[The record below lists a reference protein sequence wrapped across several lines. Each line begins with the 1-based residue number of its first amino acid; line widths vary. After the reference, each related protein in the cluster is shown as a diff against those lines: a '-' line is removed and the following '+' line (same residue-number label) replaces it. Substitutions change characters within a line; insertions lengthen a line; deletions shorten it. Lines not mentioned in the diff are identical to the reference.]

1 MAEIPVSISHISK
14 LNNMDQKLD
23 QKIID
28 QLKQCSK
35 DEASFSKLEELY
47 QELQGRYQDL
57 KKQLSLVEQAI
68 KYDYDSI
75 LITDLDLEKP
85 GPKIVYVNDGF
96 TKMTGYTKDEVLG
109 KTPRI
114 LQGEKTDRHVLDRL
128 KERLI
133 EGQAFF
139 GHTVNYKKDGTE
151 FINQWD
157 IHPLTNKN
165 GEITHWVSYQ
175 RDITDRKES
184 SKLVFDANLD
194 FDNLVEES
202 KKTFVDLDIQG
213 NIISSNN
220 SFKNLL
226 GYDADELKTVKIWD
240 LVSDKDQSELK
251 ELFADFDA
259 KKINDESYP
268 WEFKQKNGDMVKLEG
283 SINYFVSNEET
294 IIRIHF
300 DNLSLRDRI
309 IETLKKKKN
318 EFQDIVGKKDEFTF
332 RFVITEDGKKG
343 CKFVSDTFQSITGL
357 DPDMVIGEGIKKVVH
372 ADDLSAIEGALE
384 KAFEGTSSS
393 VSCKYKTSEGDYV
406 SVIQS
411 FKPDYG
417 DEGEIVESVKSVA
430 MIELEVEK

>member
-1 MAEIPVSISHISK
+1 
-14 LNNMDQKLD
+14 MDQKLD

-35 DEASFSKLEELY
+35 DEASFSKLKELY
-47 QELQGRYQDL
+47 KELHERYQNL
-57 KKQLSLVEQAI
+57 QKQLSLVEQAI

-75 LITDLDLEKP
+75 LITELDLEKP

-96 TKMTGYTKDEVLG
+96 TKMTGYTKEEVIG

-139 GHTVNYKKDGTE
+139 GHTVNYRKDGSE

-184 SKLVFDANLD
+184 SKLVFDANMD

-240 LVSDKDQSELK
+240 LVVEDDQSEMK

-259 KKINDESYP
+259 KNINDEPYP
-268 WEFKQKNGDMVKLEG
+268 WEFKQKRGETVKLEG
-283 SINYFVSNEET
+283 NINYFVSNDET

-318 EFQDIVGKKDEFTF
+318 EFQEIVGKKDEFTL
-332 RFVITEDGKKG
+332 RFVLTEDGKMG
-343 CKFVSDTFQSITGL
+343 CKFVSDTFQNITGL
-357 DPDMVIGEGIKKVVH
+357 NPDTIIDEGVKKVVH
-372 ADDLSAIEGALE
+372 ADDINDVEAALE
-384 KAFEGTSSS
+384 QAFEGKSSS

-411 FKPDYG
+411 FKPNYG
-417 DEGEIVESVKSVA
+417 ENGEIVESVKSVA

>member
-1 MAEIPVSISHISK
+1 
-14 LNNMDQKLD
+14 MDQKLD

-47 QELQGRYQDL
+47 EELQGRY
-57 KKQLSLVEQAI
+57 KGVKEQLSLLEQAI
-68 KYDYDSI
+68 KHDYDSI
-75 LITDLDLEKP
+75 LITELNLEKP

-96 TKMTGYTKDEVLG
+96 TRMTGYRREEVIG

-139 GHTVNYKKDGTE
+139 GHTVNYRKDGSE
-151 FINQWD
+151 FVNQWD

-175 RDITDRKES
+175 RDITDRKQS

-202 KKTFVDLDIQG
+202 KKTFIDLDVQG
-213 NIISSNN
+213 NIIASNN
-220 SFKNLL
+220 SFKHLL
-226 GYDADELKTVKIWD
+226 DYDADELKTVKFWD
-240 LVSDKDQSELK
+240 LVSDDDKK
-251 ELFADFDA
+251 EVQTLFSDFNPE
-259 KKINDESYP
+259 KIKEDSYS
-268 WEFKQKNGDMVKLEG
+268 WDFIQKNGEIVRLEG
-283 SINYFVSNEET
+283 SINHFVNNEET
-294 IIRIHF
+294 VIRIHF
-300 DNLSLRDRI
+300 DNISLRDRI

-318 EFQDIVGKKDEFTF
+318 EFQDIVGKKDEFSL
-332 RFVITEDGKKG
+332 RFVITEEGKTG
-343 CKFVSDTFQSITGL
+343 CKFVSDSFKNITGI
-357 DPDMVIGEGIKKVVH
+357 DPNEALGDGIKKIIH
-372 ADDLSAIEGALE
+372 ADDLDDVEKALE
-384 KAFEGTSSS
+384 KAFSGTPSS
-393 VSCKYKTSEGDYV
+393 VSCKYKTADGNFI

-417 DEGEIVESVKSVA
+417 TGEDNVGSVKSVA

>member
-1 MAEIPVSISHISK
+1 
-14 LNNMDQKLD
+14 MDQKLD

-35 DEASFSKLEELY
+35 DEASFSKLNELY
-47 QELQGRYQDL
+47 KELHERYQNL
-57 KKQLSLVEQAI
+57 RKQLSLVEQAI

-75 LITDLDLEKP
+75 LITELDLEKP

-96 TKMTGYTKDEVLG
+96 TKMTGYTKEEVIG

-139 GHTVNYKKDGTE
+139 GHTVNYRKDGSE

-165 GEITHWVSYQ
+165 GEISHWVSYQ

-184 SKLVFDANLD
+184 SKLVFDANMD

-226 GYDADELKTVKIWD
+226 GYDADELKTVKIWN
-240 LVSDKDQSELK
+240 LVSEDDQSEMK
-251 ELFADFDA
+251 TLFADFDA
-259 KKINDESYP
+259 KKISDEPYP
-268 WEFKQKNGDMVKLEG
+268 WEFKQKRGETVKLEG
-283 SINYFVSNEET
+283 NVNYFVSNDET

-318 EFQDIVGKKDEFTF
+318 EFQEIVGKKDEFTL
-332 RFVITEDGKKG
+332 RFVLTDDGKMG
-343 CKFVSDTFQSITGL
+343 CKFVSDTFQNITGL
-357 DPDMVIGEGIKKVVH
+357 DPDTIINEGVKNVVH
-372 ADDLSAIEGALE
+372 ADDINDVETALE
-384 KAFEGTSSS
+384 QAFEGKSSS
-393 VSCKYKTSEGDYV
+393 ISCKYKTSEGDFV

-411 FKPDYG
+411 FKPNYSEKG
-417 DEGEIVESVKSVA
+417 DIVESVKSVA

>member
-1 MAEIPVSISHISK
+1 
-14 LNNMDQKLD
+14 MDQKSD

-35 DEASFSKLEELY
+35 DEASFSKLKELY
-47 QELQGRYQDL
+47 KELHERYRNLQ
-57 KKQLSLVEQAI
+57 KQLSLVEQAI

-75 LITDLDLEKP
+75 LITELDLEKP
-85 GPKIVYVNDGF
+85 SPKIVYVNDGF
-96 TKMTGYTKDEVLG
+96 TKMTGYTKKEVIG

-139 GHTVNYKKDGTE
+139 GHTVNYRKDGSE

-184 SKLVFDANLD
+184 SKLVFDANMD

-220 SFKNLL
+220 SFKNIL

-240 LVSDKDQSELK
+240 LVSEDDQSEMK

-259 KKINDESYP
+259 KRINDEPYP
-268 WEFKQKNGDMVKLEG
+268 WEFKQKRGETVKLEG
-283 SINYFVSNEET
+283 NINYFVSNDET

-318 EFQDIVGKKDEFTF
+318 EFQEIVGKKDEFTL
-332 RFVITEDGKKG
+332 RFVLTEDGKMG

-357 DPDMVIGEGIKKVVH
+357 NPDMIIDEGVKKVVH
-372 ADDLSAIEGALE
+372 ADDINDVEAALE
-384 KAFEGTSSS
+384 QAFEGKSSS

-411 FKPDYG
+411 FKPNYG
-417 DEGEIVESVKSVA
+417 ENGKMVESVKSVA
-430 MIELEVEK
+430 LIELGVEK

>member
-1 MAEIPVSISHISK
+1 
-14 LNNMDQKLD
+14 MDHKLD
-23 QKIID
+23 EKILA

-35 DEASFSKLEELY
+35 DEASLSKLKELYEELHDRF
-47 QELQGRYQDL
+47 QEV

-68 KYDYDSI
+68 KHDYDSI
-75 LITDLDLEKP
+75 LITDLDLENP

-96 TKMTGYTKDEVLG
+96 TRMTGYTREEVIG

-139 GHTVNYKKDGTE
+139 GHTVNYRKDGSE

-184 SKLVFDANLD
+184 SKLIFDANLD

-202 KKTFVDLDIQG
+202 KKTFVDLDVQG
-213 NIISSNN
+213 NIISSNS

-226 GYDADELKTVKIWD
+226 GYDADELKTVKIWG
-240 LVSDKDQSELK
+240 LVSEDDQAELK
-251 ELFADFDA
+251 ALFEDFDSD
-259 KKINDESYP
+259 KIGEDSYS
-268 WEFKQKNGDMVKLEG
+268 WEFIGKEGDTVKLEG
-283 SINYFVSNEET
+283 NINYFVSNEET
-294 IIRIHF
+294 VIRIHF
-300 DNLSLRDRI
+300 DNISLRNRI

-318 EFQDIVGKKDEFTF
+318 KFEDIVGKKDEFSL
-332 RFVITEDGKKG
+332 RFVVNEDGETG
-343 CKFVSDTFQSITGL
+343 CKFISDSFTAITGL
-357 DPDMVIGEGIKKVVH
+357 DPDLVIEKGVSEVLLH
-372 ADDLSAIEGALE
+372 ADDVKAIEKALE
-384 KAFEGTSSS
+384 KAFNGTSSS
-393 VSCKYKTSEGDYV
+393 VSCKYKTSDGNYI
-406 SVIQS
+406 SVVQS
-411 FKPDYG
+411 FKPGYG
-417 DEGEIVESVKSVA
+417 ANEEVVESVKSVA
-430 MIELEVEK
+430 LIELEVEN

>member
-1 MAEIPVSISHISK
+1 MDQT
-14 LNNMDQKLD
+14 NNVEMDQKIL
-23 QKIID
+23 D

-35 DEASFSKLEELY
+35 DEASYSKLTELY
-47 QELQGRYQDL
+47 TELENRY
-57 KKQLSLVEQAI
+57 KKISKQLSLLEQAI
-68 KYDYDSI
+68 KHDYDSI
-75 LITDLDLEKP
+75 LITELDLEKP

-96 TKMTGYTKDEVLG
+96 TKMTGYSKEEAIG
-109 KTPRI
+109 NTPRM

-139 GHTVNYKKDGTE
+139 GHTVNYRKDGSE

-175 RDITDRKES
+175 RDITERKES

-202 KKTFVDLDIQG
+202 KKTFVDLDVQG
-213 NIISSNN
+213 NIISSNS

-226 GYDADELKTVKIWD
+226 GYDADEFKTIKVWD
-240 LVSDKDQSELK
+240 LVVDSDKDELK
-251 ELFADFDA
+251 TLFADFNAD
-259 KKINDESYP
+259 KVDEEPYP
-268 WEFKQKNGDMVKLEG
+268 WEFIQKDGDTVRLEG
-283 SINYFVSNEET
+283 KVNFFVNNEET

-300 DNLSLRDRI
+300 ENISLRDRI
-309 IETLKKKKN
+309 IETLKKKKKDLEN
-318 EFQDIVGKKDEFTF
+318 IMDKKDEFTL
-332 RFVITEDGKKG
+332 RFVIKENGQTG
-343 CKFVSDTFQSITGL
+343 CKFVSDGYSAITGL
-357 DPDMVIGEGIKKVVH
+357 DPDAVIENGVKDAVH
-372 ADDLSAIEGALE
+372 ADDLRDIEEALKE
-384 KAFEGTSSS
+384 AFEGKSTS
-393 VSCKYKTSEGDYV
+393 VNCRYKTENGNYIN
-406 SVIQS
+406 VIQS

-417 DEGEIVESVKSVA
+417 ANGKVVESVKSVA

>member
-1 MAEIPVSISHISK
+1 
-14 LNNMDQKLD
+14 MDHKLD
-23 QKIID
+23 PQVLD

-35 DEASFSKLEELY
+35 DEASFSKLKELY
-47 QELQGRYQDL
+47 HEVFDHYKEVQ
-57 KKQLSLVEQAI
+57 KQLSLIEQAI
-68 KYDYDSI
+68 KHDYDSI
-75 LITDLDLEKP
+75 LITELDLEKP

-96 TKMTGYTKDEVLG
+96 TRMTGYSKEEVIG

-139 GHTVNYKKDGTE
+139 GHTVNYRKDGSE

-157 IHPLTNKN
+157 IHPLTNKK

-184 SKLVFDANLD
+184 SKLVFDANVD
-194 FDNLVEES
+194 FENLTEES
-202 KKTFVDLDIQG
+202 KKIFTDLDIQG

-226 GYDADELKTVKIWD
+226 GYDADELKTIKVWD
-240 LVSDKDQSELK
+240 LVTEDDQQEMKDLFSDFNS
-251 ELFADFDA
+251 
-259 KKINDESYP
+259 KKVEDRPYP
-268 WEFKQKNGDMVKLEG
+268 WEFKQKEGDTVRLEG
-283 SINYFVSNEET
+283 NINYFVSNEET
-294 IIRIHF
+294 VIRIHF
-300 DNLSLRDRI
+300 DNISLRDRI

-318 EFQDIVGKKDEFTF
+318 RFQDIVGKKDEFTL
-332 RFVITEDGKKG
+332 RFVVNEEGQTG
-343 CKFVSDTFQSITGL
+343 CKFVSDNFSSITGL
-357 DPDMVIGEGIKKVVH
+357 DPDLVLDKGMKEVIHGNDIGEV
-372 ADDLSAIEGALE
+372 EQALE
-384 KAFEGTSSS
+384 DAFNGNSSS
-393 VSCKYKTSEGDYV
+393 ITCKYKTADGNHI

-417 DEGEIVESVKSVA
+417 SNGKVVESVKSVA
-430 MIELEVEK
+430 MIELEVEN

>member
-1 MAEIPVSISHISK
+1 
-14 LNNMDQKLD
+14 MDQKLD
-23 QKIID
+23 PQVKE

-35 DEASFSKLEELY
+35 DEASYSKLVELFTKLYEQY
-47 QELQGRYQDL
+47 QTSEN
-57 KKQLSLVEQAI
+57 QLSLLEQAI
-68 KYDYDSI
+68 KHDYDSI
-75 LITDLDLEKP
+75 LITGLSLEKP

-96 TKMTGYTKDEVLG
+96 TRMTGYTKEEVLG

-139 GHTVNYKKDGTE
+139 GHTVNYRKDGSE

-157 IHPLTNKN
+157 IHPLTNKK

-175 RDITDRKES
+175 RDISERKES

-194 FDNLVEES
+194 FDNLAEES
-202 KKTFVDLDIQG
+202 KKTFIDLDVQG

-220 SFKNLL
+220 SFKNLM

-240 LVSDKDQSELK
+240 LVVDKDQAEMKS
-251 ELFADFDA
+251 LFGDFDA
-259 KKINDESYP
+259 KKVEDEPYP
-268 WEFKQKNGDMVKLEG
+268 WEFVQKDGETVRLEG
-283 SINYFVSNEET
+283 KVSYFVSNDET

-300 DNLSLRDRI
+300 DNISLRDRI
-309 IETLKKKKN
+309 IETLKKKKS
-318 EFQDIVGKKDEFTF
+318 EFENIVGKKDEFTL
-332 RFVITEDGKKG
+332 RFVSREDGQIV
-343 CKFVSDTFQSITGL
+343 CKFVSDSFSSITGL
-357 DPDMVIGEGIKKVVH
+357 KPDEVLEKGVKAVLH
-372 ADDLSAIEGALE
+372 ADDCSEVEKALE
-384 KAFEGTSSS
+384 EAFEGNPSS
-393 VSCKYKTSEGDYV
+393 VNCKYKTSDDNYL

-417 DEGEIVESVKSVA
+417 TNGKVVESVKSVA
-430 MIELEVEK
+430 LIEMGVEK

>member
-1 MAEIPVSISHISK
+1 
-14 LNNMDQKLD
+14 MDQKLD
-23 QKIID
+23 PEVIEQIK
-28 QLKQCSK
+28 KCCK
-35 DEASFSKLEELY
+35 DEASFSKLEELFG
-47 QELQGRYQDL
+47 ELFQRYQNT

-68 KYDYDSI
+68 KHDYDSI

-85 GPKIVYVNDGF
+85 GPKIVYVNEGF
-96 TKMTGYTKDEVLG
+96 TRMTGYTKEEVLG

-139 GHTVNYKKDGTE
+139 GHTVNYRKDGSE

-157 IHPLTNKN
+157 IHPLTNSK

-184 SKLVFDANLD
+184 SKLIFDANLD

-202 KKTFVDLDIQG
+202 KKTFIDLDVQG

-220 SFKNLL
+220 SFKSLL

-240 LVSDKDQSELK
+240 LVVDEDQDEMKS
-251 ELFADFDA
+251 LFGDFDA
-259 KKINDESYP
+259 KQIEDKEYP
-268 WEFKQKNGDMVKLEG
+268 WEFIQKDGETVKLEG
-283 SINYFVSNEET
+283 TINYFVSNDET
-294 IIRIHF
+294 VIRVHF
-300 DNLSLRDRI
+300 DNISLRNRI
-309 IETLKKKKN
+309 IETLKKKKSSLEN
-318 EFQDIVGKKDEFTF
+318 IVGKKDEFTL
-332 RFVITEDGKKG
+332 RFVAGSDGKTG
-343 CKFVSDTFQSITGL
+343 CKFVSENFTNITGL
-357 DPDMVIGEGIKKVVH
+357 NPELILDDGIENVIH
-372 ADDLSAIEGALE
+372 ADDLEEAEKALE
-384 KAFEGTSSS
+384 KAFNGTSSS
-393 VSCKYKTSEGDYV
+393 ISCKYKTSDDNYV

-411 FKPDYG
+411 FKPDFG
-417 DEGEIVESVKSVA
+417 KDKETVESVKSVA